1 MVCPLRIG
9 ESSLKKLILFAH
21 FQSQSLTYEYFPY
34 FDNTYVAV
42 AASLNGGNCLAA
54 FVKMIQ
60 DWVVDLGLSINQS
73 KIWEKTIKLGQS
85 VPYDDKLMTI
95 QPTLFG
101 ERHKPEL
108 KGSIGEIMTNN
119 LTIGQVNKY
128 IYIPKTR
135 FSELLNLM
143 NKLQLTFSNFT
154 LYPDSI

>member
-1 MVCPLRIG
+1 M
-9 ESSLKKLILFAH
+9 
-21 FQSQSLTYEYFPY
+21 
-34 FDNTYVAV
+34 AV

-128 IYIPKTR
+128 IYTPETR
-135 FSELLNLM
+135 FSELLHLI

>member
-1 MVCPLRIG
+1 MVCPLRAD
-9 ESSLKKLILFAH
+9 ESGLKKLILFAH

-128 IYIPKTR
+128 IYT
-135 FSELLNLM
+135 
-143 NKLQLTFSNFT
+143 Q
-154 LYPDSI
+154 DSI

>member
-9 ESSLKKLILFAH
+9 ESSLKKLTLVAH

-101 ERHKPEL
+101 ERHNPEL
-108 KGSIGEIMTNN
+108 KGSICEIMTNN
-119 LTIGQVNKY
+119 VKNISPFLELPLY
-128 IYIPKTR
+128 EEMLSIY
-135 FSELLNLM
+135 
-143 NKLQLTFSNFT
+143 
-154 LYPDSI
+154 